1 MAKRKISLV
10 LSMLLIVSGLLGNV
24 CFAGAAEGLYSGGA
38 GTAEDPYIISS
49 AEDFLAIPDG
59 ASEVYQITA
68 DITLP
73 ADYQPKAFAGTLK
86 SPSSTDI
93 KTITVS
99 IQGESENTYEKGYGT
114 GLFSTLFGTAK
125 LEYLK
130 LSGTVSGTNLVGG
143 FAGIM
148 LDGAVVSG
156 CTNNAVITGN
166 GMNVGGIAGAVR
178 NTTTGI
184 AITGCHNRG
193 NVINLSNSSSWTGG
207 LVGHT
212 TQDVYGS
219 SNTANVSGCDSVGG
233 LIGALYTNSTT
244 AVRKSYN
251 AGRVIGSNYVGGI
264 AGVTRYAEG
273 TIVSCYNSGRI
284 IATGLEA
291 DGSYAESAK
300 IYCGGIT
307 GGGMANATSTGVTIK
322 TSYNAGEVLGGRD
335 VNNLYSFAGCGETVG
350 VEVINKA
357 NITNC
362 YVLNDYASLY
372 PQKKHANI
380 TPKAAKDLKNRTTMI
395 GTSATQLPSADFR
408 LQDTFS
414 TYPFPRILGNL
425 QEVAY
430 ITPVQTVQLADATAV
445 GGDKSVLI
453 SWTDAA
459 NANHDMVEISDGT
472 RVIARVSASEKQYT
486 VSGLNPSTDYT
497 FKVTAMKDYKAAI
510 TADRNYIAYIEVA
523 VTTLAGDAEVSTYS
537 KYYNNGISQA
547 FVADSMKDNGS
558 VIKEFG
564 MVYSL
569 SSNAKIGD
577 ANAVKLASDAAWEN
591 LNEAGQ
597 FGIEIK
603 AKNGLLVN
611 DYYIKAYVIYEK
623 DGITY
628 TAYGKEL
635 FVDIR

>member
-1 MAKRKISLV
+1 MAKRKVSLA
-10 LSMLLIVSGLLGNV
+10 LSILLIVSGLLGNV
-24 CFAGAAEGLYSGGA
+24 CFAGAAEVLYSGA

-59 ASEVYQITA
+59 ANAVYKITA

-73 ADYQPKAFAGTLK
+73 AGYQPKTFAGTL
-86 SPSSTDI
+86 TAGAAADA

-99 IQGESENTYEKGYGT
+99 IQGESENTYENGYGT

-125 LEYLK
+125 LEFLK

-143 FAGIM
+143 FAGLM
-148 LDGAVVSG
+148 LDSAVVNG
-156 CTNNAVITGN
+156 CTNTATINGN
-166 GMNVGGIAGAVR
+166 GFNVGGIAGAVR
-178 NTTTGI
+178 NTTAAN
-184 AITGCHNRG
+184 AINNCHNRG
-193 NVINLSNSSSWTGG
+193 SVTDESTNGSWTGG
-207 LVGHT
+207 LAGHT
-212 TQDVYGS
+212 TQNVYGS
-219 SNTANVSGCDSVGG
+219 SNTATITGNTSVGG
-233 LIGALYTNSTT
+233 LMGALYSNSTT
-244 AVRKSYN
+244 AVKRSYN
-251 AGRVIGSNYVGGI
+251 AGRVIGSNSVGGI
-264 AGVTRYAEG
+264 AGATRYTAG

-284 IATGLEA
+284 IATGVEA

-307 GGGMANATSTGVTIK
+307 SGGISNVANTGVTIK
-322 TSYNAGEVLGGRD
+322 DCYNAGEVIGGKD
-335 VNNLYSFAGCGETVG
+335 VNNLYSFAGCGGTAG
-350 VEVINKA
+350 VEATGNAKV
-357 NITNC
+357 TNC
-362 YVLNDYASLY
+362 YVLNHSDSFY
-372 PQKKHANI
+372 PTYKQSTTYIKLK
-380 TPKAAKDLKNRTTMI
+380 TQYQLKAADMI
-395 GTSATQLPSADFR
+395 SSSTLPSGDFQTGVASVYPYPR
-408 LQDTFS
+408 IKANLQD
-414 TYPFPRILGNL
+414 
-425 QEVAY
+425 VAY
-430 ITPVQTVQLADATAV
+430 VAPVLTVQLAEVKAT
-445 GGDKSVLI
+445 GGDKSVVI

-459 NANHDMVEISDGT
+459 NVNHDMVEISDGT

-577 ANAVKLASDAAWEN
+577 ANAVKLVSDAVLEN

-623 DGITY
+623 DGESY
-628 TAYGKEL
+628 TAYGKEI